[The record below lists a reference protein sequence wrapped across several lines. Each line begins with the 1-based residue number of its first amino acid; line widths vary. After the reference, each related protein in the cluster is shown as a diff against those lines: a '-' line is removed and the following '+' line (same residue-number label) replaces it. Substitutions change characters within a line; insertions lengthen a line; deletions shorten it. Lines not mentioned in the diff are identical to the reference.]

1 MLEVDGLSAGYQ
13 GNDVVHEVT
22 FCVDQGEAV
31 MIIGSNGAGKTTLF
45 QALCGL
51 LTPSSGRVLFEGGD
65 ITRIP
70 AERIARLGMR
80 FVSAVRHLFP
90 RMTVEEHLLLGAYPH
105 KPDPETMS
113 LVLDLF
119 PRLAERK
126 RQRAGTMSG
135 GEQQMLAVG
144 RALMSKPR
152 LLILD
157 EPGTGLAPLLARAA
171 YEALDVLRKRGLTV
185 LVAEQQVPL
194 AMAFCDRG
202 YVLENGFIR
211 LEGTTEQL
219 AANPAVRS
227 AYLGVI

>member
-1 MLEVDGLSAGYQ
+1 MLEVIGLSAGYR
-13 GNDVVHEVT
+13 GNDVVHDVA
-22 FCVDQGEAV
+22 FRINQGEAV

-45 QALCGL
+45 QAVCGL
-51 LTPSSGRVLFEGGD
+51 LLPSSGKVLFEGKD
-65 ITRIP
+65 IAGIP

-80 FVSAVRHLFP
+80 FVSAARHLFP
-90 RMTVEEHLLLGAYPH
+90 RMTVEDHLLLGAYPH
-105 KPDPETMS
+105 KADPETLS
-113 LVLDLF
+113 IVLDLF
-119 PRLAERK
+119 PRLAERR

-152 LLILD
+152 LLVLD
-157 EPGTGLAPLLARAA
+157 EPSTGLAPLLAQAA
-171 YEALDVLRKRGLTV
+171 YRALDVLRRRGLTV

-202 YVLENGFIR
+202 YVLENGFVR

-219 AANPAVRS
+219 AENPAVRS
-227 AYLGVI
+227 AYLGVT